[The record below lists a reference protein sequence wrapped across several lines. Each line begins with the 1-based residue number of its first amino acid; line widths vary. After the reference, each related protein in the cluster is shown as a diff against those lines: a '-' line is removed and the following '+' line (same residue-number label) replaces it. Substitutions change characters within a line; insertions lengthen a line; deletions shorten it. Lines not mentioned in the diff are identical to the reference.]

1 MAKRASAVP
10 TSVYRLKITLRGT
23 KPPIWR
29 RIDVPDSARLDHLNL
44 MIQAAMGWTNSHLHE
59 FSIADE
65 RFGMRHDDFESDCAD
80 EKNHRLGE
88 LIQREKSKFG
98 FIYDF
103 GDGWEHDIVVEKI
116 SPPEPGVKYPRCT
129 AGARACPPED
139 CGGPWGYL
147 EFLSAIGDP
156 KHEEHESMLE
166 WIGGQFDPEAFDVRD
181 ADAAVRDFKS
191 MQMDPM

>member
-103 GDGWEHDIVVEKI
+103 GDGWEHDIMVEKI
-116 SPPEPGVKYPRCT
+116 NPPEPGVKYPRCT

-147 EFLSAIGDP
+147 EFLAAIQDP
-156 KHEEHESMLE
+156 KHEEHDSMLE
-166 WIGGQFDPEAFDVRD
+166 WIGGQFDPEAFDVQD

-191 MQMDPM
+191 MQMDPT